1 MPRLT
6 PLQYALLVGRQK
18 RRSPAVAP
26 PEPMVRFKEAELHD
40 VILAECR
47 RRGYPVIHSRMD
59 RASTVAV
66 GAPDFVIAL
75 PGGRTLW
82 LECKTPKGTVSDVQ
96 DLWLS
101 NLRDLD
107 HQAHVV
113 RSVAE
118 FLDLLCLF
126 SPQAR

>member
-18 RRSPAVAP
+18 RRGAAAP
-26 PEPMVRFKEAELHD
+26 PEPVVRFKESELHD

-66 GAPDFVIAL
+66 GAPDFIVAL
-75 PGGRTLW
+75 PRGITLW
-82 LECKTPKGTVSDVQ
+82 IECKTPKGKFRPEQ
-96 DLWLS
+96 LAWLAHLK
-101 NLRDLD
+101 NHD

-113 RSVAE
+113 RSIGE
-118 FLDLLCLF
+118 FLDLLLIY
-126 SPQAR
+126 SPQAQ